1 MSQLPEQGTSYG
13 WVIVAVAML
22 ALIVSNG
29 LSIGGLP
36 PFYKP
41 MREELVALGGVD
53 RSHAESFIGIA
64 ANITFIMSGVSS
76 LIGGWLLTKF
86 RIKPVM
92 LAGCLLLGTGV
103 TLQSQATTAATVYL
117 ARFLM
122 GSSLGFVGVA
132 PCVVLVSGWFEKGRG
147 VALGIALTGT
157 SLGGSIVSLLAAPLI
172 ASYGWRAAMLVLS
185 GLVWFVLVP
194 ILSVLVRE
202 SSPHQTAPSQ
212 KHSVGHSEEG
222 MTLRQAVS
230 TPLFWAFGA
239 AAMLV
244 FYPIFVILQQ
254 FILYVQTPRIGLTA
268 ESAAFGQSALFAIG
282 VGGKYLAGYL
292 SDKIRA
298 ANVMVAFAAL
308 MFAASLILLDL
319 TASNALWF
327 LLPFAIGYGG
337 TWVML
342 QRLAS
347 ELFGRCEIGK
357 ILGAITLIEVIGA
370 SIGGLITGRLADQH
384 GGDYSVAFYGVTIAA
399 ALAFLAT
406 ISVGVFARRA
416 KTRSPTWGK

>member
-1 MSQLPEQGTSYG
+1 MPQQGTRSP
-13 WVIVAVAML
+13 WLIVGVAML

-41 MREELVALGGVD
+41 MREEFVALGAID
-53 RSHAESFIGIA
+53 AARAESFIAYA

-76 LIGGWLLTKF
+76 LIGGWLLTRF

-92 LAGCLLLGTGV
+92 LAGSVLLGAGLLV
-103 TLQSQATTAATVYL
+103 QSQATTAPLVYL
-117 ARFLM
+117 SRFLM

-132 PCVVLVSGWFEKGRG
+132 PCVVLVSAWFTERRG
-147 VALGIALTGT
+147 TALGIALTGT
-157 SLGGSIVSLLAAPLI
+157 SLGGSIVSLMAAPLI
-172 ASYGWRAAMLVLS
+172 TNYGWRTAMLVLS

-194 ILSVLVRE
+194 VLILLAAEPGQDGIHLPNSV
-202 SSPHQTAPSQ
+202 
-212 KHSVGHSEEG
+212 SETP
-222 MTLRQAVS
+222 MTDGFTLGQAVR
-230 TPLFWAFGA
+230 TPIFWAFGS

-254 FILYVQTPRIGLTA
+254 FILYVQTPRIGLSA

-282 VGGKYLAGYL
+282 VGGKYLAGWL
-292 SDKIRA
+292 SDRFKA
-298 ANVMVAFAAL
+298 VNVMVVFAAL
-308 MFAASLILLDL
+308 MFAASLVLLDL
-319 TASNALWF
+319 TASNALLF

-337 TWVML
+337 TWLML

-347 ELFGRCEIGK
+347 ELFGRREIGK
-357 ILGAITLIEVIGA
+357 ILGAITLIEVTGA

-384 GGDYSVAFYGVTIAA
+384 SGDYTVAFYGVTIAA
-399 ALAFLAT
+399 ALAFLST
-406 ISVGVFARRA
+406 LGVKLLGRR
-416 KTRSPTWGK
+416 TNPSF